1 MLKRSF
7 GIVAALGMA
16 GTFFSYLG
24 AAPGYENLF
33 RALMMLVCLTVTII
47 SIRARA
53 TIREKGHGH
62 GLRRFYD
69 IPLKENCQ

>member
-1 MLKRSF
+1 MIKKHLSV
-7 GIVAALGMA
+7 VAALGIA

-33 RALMMLVCLTVTII
+33 RALMMVVCLTVTII
-47 SIRARA
+47 AIRART
-53 TIREKGHGH
+53 TIRERCGHGI
-62 GLRRFYD
+62 RRFYD